1 MAHEVFVSYSTA
13 DKPVADAVC
22 ATLERHGVRCWI
34 APRDILPGLDWGAA
48 IVDAIGASKV
58 MVLVF
63 SAAANKSPQIKREVE
78 RAVHKGV
85 AIIPLR
91 IEDVPLGKTLEYFIS
106 SSHWL
111 DAYTPSVEAHL
122 DRARR
127 DGQAPARPPEPRERD
142 GRLGVPA
149 VDLRSRDPARGS
161 RAKPSG
167 VSTRALGVVAVAA
180 LLAGGGAFLATRG
193 HSPRI
198 ESIEFPPT
206 IVQGQ
211 QGNGVLHFT
220 DKKGDAALVKFE
232 PVQGASFRPWTMEL
246 EGMTGRTSGS
256 YAFWLSSPLIE
267 HIVLE
272 ATLVDNG
279 GKKSAPVAS
288 DSTFARPR
296 RTAAEG
302 DAARRQEVLRDP
314 GAQRLQ
320 VQGEL
325 TADAAGCAAEEKR
338 RPAVDYRPA
347 PRDTSGVRLPPDIVE
362 LTELLARNTHE
373 NWARQRLADGWRY
386 GPKRDDAKKEHPSLV
401 PYESLSESEKE
412 YDRRTAME
420 TLKTIVALGYRIAKA
435 APTR

>member
-122 DRARR
+122 DRLAETVKLLLARPSR
-127 DGQAPARPPEPRERD
+127 ASETGVGIVRPAAAPPPAQPPSSSSPGISAPAI
-142 GRLGVPA
+142 PA
-149 VDLRSRDPARGS
+149 IPSAR
-161 RAKPSG
+161 PSG
-167 VSTRALGVVAVAA
+167 VSTRALGIVAVAA
-180 LLAGGGAFLATRG
+180 LLVGGGAFLATRG
-193 HSPRI
+193 HSPKI
-198 ESIEFPPT
+198 ESIEFPQA

-211 QGNGVLHFT
+211 KGNGVIHFS

-232 PVQGASFRPWTMEL
+232 PVQGASFRTLTMAL
-246 EGMTGRTSGS
+246 EGMTGRTSGN
-256 YAFWLSSPLIE
+256 YGFWLSSPLVE
-267 HIVLE
+267 HVVLD
-272 ATLVDNG
+272 AVLVDNDGKKSKPYRFGFDIRPAPAPPPPPRPSPRG
-279 GKKSAPVAS
+279 GKKSFEIQAPNGFKFKV
-288 DSTFARPR
+288 
-296 RTAAEG
+296 
-302 DAARRQEVLRDP
+302 
-314 GAQRLQ
+314 
-320 VQGEL
+320 
-325 TADAAGCAAEEKR
+325 
-338 RPAVDYRPA
+338 
-347 PRDTSGVRLPPDIVE
+347 
-362 LTELLARNTHE
+362 N
-373 NWARQRLADGWRY
+373 
-386 GPKRDDAKKEHPSLV
+386 
-401 PYESLSESEKE
+401 
-412 YDRRTAME
+412 
-420 TLKTIVALGYRIAKA
+420 
-435 APTR
+435 

>member
-1 MAHEVFVSYSTA
+1 MAHEAFVSYSTA

-122 DRARR
+122 DRLAETVKLLL
-127 DGQAPARPPEPRERD
+127 ARPSRATD
-142 GRLGVPA
+142 TGVSVSRPSISTPA
-149 VDLRSRDPARGS
+149 IPPAAHN
-161 RAKPSG
+161 AKPSG

-180 LLAGGGAFLATRG
+180 LLAGGGAFFAARG

-198 ESIEFPPT
+198 ESIEVPPT
-206 IVQGQ
+206 PIVQGQ
-211 QGNGVLHFT
+211 HGNFVLHFA

-256 YAFWLSSPLIE
+256 YGFWLSSPLVE
-267 HIVLE
+267 HVVLD

-279 GKKSAPVAS
+279 GKKSAPYRFGF
-288 DSTFARPR
+288 DI
-296 RTAAEG
+296 
-302 DAARRQEVLRDP
+302 
-314 GAQRLQ
+314 
-320 VQGEL
+320 
-325 TADAAGCAAEEKR
+325 
-338 RPAVDYRPA
+338 RPA
-347 PRDTSGVRLPPDIVE
+347 P
-362 LTELLARNTHE
+362 
-373 NWARQRLADGWRY
+373 
-386 GPKRDDAKKEHPSLV
+386 
-401 PYESLSESEKE
+401 
-412 YDRRTAME
+412 
-420 TLKTIVALGYRIAKA
+420 A
-435 APTR
+435 APKPPPRATPRGKKSFEIQAPNGFKFKVN

>member
-122 DRARR
+122 DRLAETVKLLLARPSR
-127 DGQAPARPPEPRERD
+127 ASETGVPVSRPPISTPAIPPAAPA
-142 GRLGVPA
+142 
-149 VDLRSRDPARGS
+149 
-161 RAKPSG
+161 AKPSG
-167 VSTRALGVVAVAA
+167 VSTRALGAVAVAA
-180 LLAGGGAFLATRG
+180 LLVGGGAFLATRG
-193 HSPRI
+193 HSPHI
-198 ESIEFPPT
+198 ESIEFPPA
-206 IVQGQ
+206 IIQGQ
-211 QGNGVLHFT
+211 KGNGVLHFT

-232 PVQGASFRPWTMEL
+232 PIQGASFRPWTMEL

-256 YAFWLSSPLIE
+256 YAFWLSSPLTE

-272 ATLVDNG
+272 ATLVDGN
-279 GKKSAPVAS
+279 GKKSAPVRFGF
-288 DSTFARPR
+288 D
-296 RTAAEG
+296 
-302 DAARRQEVLRDP
+302 V
-314 GAQRLQ
+314 
-320 VQGEL
+320 
-325 TADAAGCAAEEKR
+325 
-338 RPAVDYRPA
+338 RPA
-347 PRDTSGVRLPPDIVE
+347 PASPPRA
-362 LTELLARNTHE
+362 TPR
-373 NWARQRLADGWRY
+373 G
-386 GPKRDDAKKEHPSLV
+386 GKKSFE
-401 PYESLSESEKE
+401 
-412 YDRRTAME
+412 
-420 TLKTIVALGYRIAKA
+420 IQ
-435 APTR
+435 APNGFKFKVN

>member
-122 DRARR
+122 DRLAETVKLLLARPSR
-127 DGQAPARPPEPRERD
+127 ASETGVAVSRPSISAPAIPPAA
-142 GRLGVPA
+142 PA
-149 VDLRSRDPARGS
+149 
-161 RAKPSG
+161 AKPSG
-167 VSTRALGVVAVAA
+167 VSTRALGLVAVAA
-180 LLAGGGAFLATRG
+180 LLVGGGAFLATRG
-193 HSPRI
+193 HSPKI
-198 ESIEFPPT
+198 ESIEVPPT
-206 IVQGQ
+206 PIVQGQ
-211 QGNGVLHFT
+211 RGNFVLHFT

-256 YAFWLSSPLIE
+256 YAFWLSSPLTE
-267 HIVLE
+267 HVVLD
-272 ATLVDNG
+272 ATLVDND
-279 GKKSAPVAS
+279 GKRSAPYRFAFDIRPAPVAPKPP
-288 DSTFARPR
+288 PR
-296 RTAAEG
+296 NNKKSFEI
-302 DAARRQEVLRDP
+302 Q
-314 GAQRLQ
+314 
-320 VQGEL
+320 
-325 TADAAGCAAEEKR
+325 
-338 RPAVDYRPA
+338 A
-347 PRDTSGVRLPPDIVE
+347 PNGFKFKV
-362 LTELLARNTHE
+362 N
-373 NWARQRLADGWRY
+373 
-386 GPKRDDAKKEHPSLV
+386 
-401 PYESLSESEKE
+401 
-412 YDRRTAME
+412 
-420 TLKTIVALGYRIAKA
+420 
-435 APTR
+435 

>member
-1 MAHEVFVSYSTA
+1 MAHEVFVSYATA

-122 DRARR
+122 DRLAETVKLLLARPSR
-127 DGQAPARPPEPRERD
+127 ASETGVGIARPSTAASSPAIPAPAIPS
-142 GRLGVPA
+142 GA
-149 VDLRSRDPARGS
+149 VAP
-161 RAKPSG
+161 KPSG
-167 VSTRALGVVAVAA
+167 VSTRALGLVAVAA
-180 LLAGGGAFLATRG
+180 LAVGGGAFLATRG

-198 ESIEFPPT
+198 ESIEFPPA

-211 QGNGVLHFT
+211 KGNGVIRFT
-220 DKKGDAALVKFE
+220 DKKGDAALVRFE

-246 EGMTGRTSGS
+246 EGMTGRTSGN
-256 YAFWLSSPLIE
+256 YGFWLSSPLVE
-267 HIVLE
+267 HVVLD
-272 ATLVDNG
+272 AVLVDNN
-279 GKKSAPVAS
+279 GKRSAPYRFGFDIRPGPVAPK
-288 DSTFARPR
+288 APPR
-296 RTAAEG
+296 NNSGRKSFEI
-302 DAARRQEVLRDP
+302 Q
-314 GAQRLQ
+314 
-320 VQGEL
+320 
-325 TADAAGCAAEEKR
+325 
-338 RPAVDYRPA
+338 A
-347 PRDTSGVRLPPDIVE
+347 PNGMKFKV
-362 LTELLARNTHE
+362 N
-373 NWARQRLADGWRY
+373 
-386 GPKRDDAKKEHPSLV
+386 
-401 PYESLSESEKE
+401 
-412 YDRRTAME
+412 
-420 TLKTIVALGYRIAKA
+420 
-435 APTR
+435 